1 MIDTFAELIWGGSDK
16 FKVVDINS
24 GLSLSNSVY
33 ANYNFGEDS
42 KDILAKMET
51 MEKRHEF
58 ERELMKAVSLG
69 QEKI

>member
-24 GLSLSNSVY
+24 ELSLSNSVS

-42 KDILAKMET
+42 KEILAKMET
-51 MEKRHEF
+51 MENDMNLKEN
-58 ERELMKAVSLG
+58 
-69 QEKI
+69 